1 MLELYSTCPLSNL
14 ISRQGIKSLRVFLED
29 VWVNLAV
36 PLSTIGSLNELFSFG
51 LLILRSS
58 ALSTLSMIV
67 NKTLSGTIIEQ

>member
-14 ISRQGIKSLRVFLED
+14 ISRQRIKSLRVFLED